1 MKCLAVSR
9 LRPRVWV
16 WVRGRHVAMAAAVL
30 ACCALTAWLAYAQ
43 ALRHYR
49 DLRAAEVAQRA
60 SFYALSL
67 EAQLARYESMPRIA
81 ALAPAIADVLEAPGS
96 APLRAAANEYLKAV
110 QVNAQLAAAY
120 VMDADGNTL
129 AASNWQ
135 EPGSFVGK
143 NYAYRPY
150 FTEAIAHG
158 LGRFYG
164 VGNTTGEA
172 GYFLAVPVRDP
183 KRPNA
188 RPIGVVA
195 IKALLDGY
203 EDALAKSGDVV
214 ALTDRDHV
222 IFLSSVPAW
231 RYRALVP
238 LSPAVRQRLVATRQY
253 GDAPLDALPAPRARA
268 ASASLPAAQ
277 PAGAPPTL
285 RVALPGQSVRRYDA
299 QYRPTGTLG
308 WQIAILT
315 DPAEDRETAAL
326 AAIGGAAASALLFS
340 LAAAAWLRHTRERER
355 IRSRMALQQ
364 AHRDL
369 EARIAQRTAE
379 LTLANTDLAK
389 KVEALDDARRILR
402 DTRDAA
408 IQAGKLAALGQM
420 AAGITHE
427 LNQPLTALM
436 TLSNNAVRLI
446 ELGRVRD
453 LPRNLQLITELAERM
468 GKIVGHVKAFARN
481 DALMREPVAIDDTLR
496 EALTLV
502 EAHRKA
508 MDVTIRVEPIPHD
521 AIVLASA
528 IRAEQVF
535 VNLLANAIDA
545 AALSADAREV
555 RVATAVTS
563 RTVCVS
569 VEDSGPGIAP
579 DAMPRLFEPFYTT
592 KTAGKGLGL
601 GLAISQA
608 IVDEFGGSLRAGNRP
623 ATQSHGGAVFTV
635 ELQRAA
641 QTTELAP

>member
-1 MKCLAVSR
+1 MV
-9 LRPRVWV
+9 
-16 WVRGRHVAMAAAVL
+16 AAVL
-30 ACCALTAWLAYAQ
+30 ACCAVTAWLAYAE

-81 ALAPAIADVLEAPGS
+81 ALAPAIANVLEAPGS
-96 APLRAAANEYLKAV
+96 ASLRAAANDYLKAV
-110 QVNAQLAAAY
+110 QLNAQLAAAY
-120 VMDADGNTL
+120 VMDADGNTI

-183 KRPNA
+183 ERPNA

-222 IFLSSVPAW
+222 VFLSSVPTW

-253 GDAPLDALPAPRARA
+253 GDAPLDALPAPRALA
-268 ASASLPAAQ
+268 APAPAAH

-285 RVALPGQSVRRYDA
+285 RVALPGQPVRRYDA
-299 QYRPTGTLG
+299 QYRPTGPLG
-308 WQIAILT
+308 WEIAILT

-379 LTLANTDLAK
+379 LTLANADLAK
-389 KVEALDDARRILR
+389 KVDALDDARRILR

-446 ELGRVRD
+446 ELGRARD

-481 DALMREPVAIDDTLR
+481 DALVREPVAIEDTLR

-508 MDVTIRVEPIPHD
+508 MDVTIRVEPIPPD

-545 AALSADAREV
+545 AALSAGAREV
-555 RVATAVTS
+555 RVRTAVTS

-569 VEDSGPGIAP
+569 VEDSGPGITP
-579 DAMPRLFEPFYTT
+579 DTMPRLFEPFYTT
-592 KTAGKGLGL
+592 KTTGKGLGL

-608 IVDEFGGSLRAGNRP
+608 IVDEFGGSLSAGNR
-623 ATQSHGGAVFTV
+623 ATGQPHGGAVFTV